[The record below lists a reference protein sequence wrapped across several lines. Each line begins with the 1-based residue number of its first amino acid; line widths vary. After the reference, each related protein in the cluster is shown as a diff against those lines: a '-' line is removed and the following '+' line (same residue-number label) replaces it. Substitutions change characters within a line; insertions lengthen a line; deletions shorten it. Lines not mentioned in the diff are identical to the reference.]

1 MSMTKKQARAYIDD
15 VNNWKTI
22 IVFLPIRLS
31 TLSFRGRHWVKIE
44 LRKFSQFRNKFGMNE
59 ELYWFEVGKWE
70 YDPNKKAAEDQTSL
84 GTLTDQVWEL
94 DKDEA

>member
-1 MSMTKKQARAYIDD
+1 
-15 VNNWKTI
+15 
-22 IVFLPIRLS
+22 
-31 TLSFRGRHWVKIE
+31 
-44 LRKFSQFRNKFGMNE
+44 MNE